1 MTKENLKAAIQMLI
15 NERTNAIRLKDIKRL
30 MQDYAPDIL
39 SFDVVDP
46 LQYPGIDAIKKR
58 MEEWFSSFDGPIG
71 YDIQNLQIIADN
83 EVAFSYGL
91 NHVNTTKTDG
101 VKLEMWWRETIC
113 YRKEDDRWIIL
124 HQHSSVPFDVKTGNA
139 SLSLKP

>member
-1 MTKENLKAAIQMLI
+1 MEKSKADIQILI
-15 NERTNAIRLKDIKRL
+15 DERTNAIRLKDIKRL
-30 MQDYAPDIL
+30 MQDYAPHVL
-39 SFDVVDP
+39 PFDVVDP

-58 MEEWFSSFDGPIG
+58 MEEWFASFDGPIG
-71 YDIQNLQIIADN
+71 YDIQDLQIIAGN

-91 NHVNTTKTDG
+91 NHVNATKTDG

-113 YRKEDDRWIIL
+113 YRKKDGRWIIV

-139 SLSLKP
+139 SLGLKP